1 LSGGQFGR
9 YAQRPHPVRRQ
20 FSRFSEDAMLTPNRL
35 VRSMLVFGAA
45 LALACASASAAPPPP
60 PKAKEKNE
68 FPNATRKEPKT
79 DMSQAAQ
86 KKLSEAYAE
95 IDKNQPDKAEAL
107 LNEVLSNAKA
117 TNYEKAAAYAGLAG
131 IAWERDKP
139 EDAIQFNQKAIALDA
154 LDNRGHFG
162 ALYQVAQLQLQ
173 EEHYNESLAAIDQ
186 WLNLTRAE
194 KPDAYAI
201 RGNAMY
207 RLERYPEAAEAMKK
221 AIALSPKP
229 SDSWIQILMASYTD
243 AENYTEAAK
252 MGEEMLAKDPNNKK
266 IMLQLASIYMQ
277 NKSGDKGAQKQSDEK
292 ALAVLEGAYKRGLL
306 TEEREL
312 KQLYQSYNYLDQPE
326 KAAEVINAGLT
337 KGVLKQNADTFKGL
351 ADAYEL
357 SAEAAQKSKDETRRK
372 ELSGKAAD
380 AYGKAAALT
389 PDSGDLDMTQG
400 QLLLDLDRFAE
411 AKTALNTALKKG
423 HLKREGE
430 CWIVLANAELE
441 LGNEQ
446 GAVAAYQK
454 ARTFPS
460 TQKTA
465 DAWLKS
471 MSQGAHPKR
480 AAKKS

>member
-1 LSGGQFGR
+1 
-9 YAQRPHPVRRQ
+9 
-20 FSRFSEDAMLTPNRL
+20 MLTLNRL

-45 LALACASASAAPPPP
+45 LALACGSASAAPP

-79 DMSQAAQ
+79 DMSQAGQ
-86 KKLSEAYAE
+86 KKLSDAYAE
-95 IDKNQPDKAEAL
+95 IDKNQPDKAEGL
-107 LNEVLSNAKA
+107 LNEVLSAPKSS
-117 TNYEKAAAYAGLAG
+117 NYEKAAAYAGLAS

-186 WLNLTRAE
+186 WLSLTRAE

-201 RGNAMY
+201 KGNALY

-243 AENYTEAAK
+243 AENFTEAAK

-277 NKSGDKGAQKQSDEK
+277 QNKGSDKEAQKQADEK

-326 KAAEVINAGLT
+326 KAAEVINAGLS
-337 KGVLKQNADTFKGL
+337 KGVLKQNADTYKGL

-357 SAEAAQKSKDETRRK
+357 SAEAAQKNKDEARRK
-372 ELSGKAAD
+372 DLSGKAAD

-400 QLLLDLDRFAE
+400 QILLDLDRFPE
-411 AKTALNTALKKG
+411 AKTALTTALKKG

-430 CWIVLANAELE
+430 CWIVLANVELE
-441 LGNEQ
+441 LNNEQ

-454 ARTFPS
+454 ARTFPT

-465 DAWLKS
+465 DSWLKS